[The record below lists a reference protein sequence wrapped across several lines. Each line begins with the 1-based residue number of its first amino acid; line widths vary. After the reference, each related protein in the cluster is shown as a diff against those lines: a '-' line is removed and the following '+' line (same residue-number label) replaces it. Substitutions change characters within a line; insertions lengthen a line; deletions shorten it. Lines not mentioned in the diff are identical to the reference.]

1 MSFID
6 KFLDV
11 TTNLPREII
20 RLLKLY
26 KFVEERCKNIKNNLT
41 ELRMNYIKEM
51 NKLKELNQLKG
62 DEPIDERI
70 LATNNKYYKELLNL
84 SEYKQNLI
92 KELEYILDKDFLKKI
107 APIIEEGQKELKDES
122 TMANGINSNYNK
134 NTLEDKS
141 TLINSEKN
149 KKNEKLLGNK
159 TNRQNKNNARKKNLT
174 NIEYYDENAQ
184 NGEEHYCICEGKGDG
199 KMIECDSCFNWY
211 HFKCI
216 GKDESFDPDSWI
228 CDKCSEKLENNINNG
243 NNKTKKKEKNNKKKK
258 YNKNS

>member
-159 TNRQNKNNARKKNLT
+159 TNRQNKNNARKKNQP

-199 KMIECDSCFNWY
+199 KMIECDRCFNWY

-216 GKDESFDPDSWI
+216 GKDESFDPDSWM
-228 CDKCSEKLENNINNG
+228 CDKCLEKLENNINSG